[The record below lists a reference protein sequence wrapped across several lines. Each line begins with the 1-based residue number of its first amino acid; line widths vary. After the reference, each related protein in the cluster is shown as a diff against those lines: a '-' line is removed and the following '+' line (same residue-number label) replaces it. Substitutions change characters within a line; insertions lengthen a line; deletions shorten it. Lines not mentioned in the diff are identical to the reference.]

1 MKLQNLKLNK
11 QKLKFYLRK
20 TDNEMLKDQL
30 EDDAILTIAVNER
43 NEDLATTVETVKAEL
58 NKEINN
64 LKKKLENIEDGEN
77 MKHKK
82 EMELIFGEQEKVKY
96 ELKKKTLESK
106 RLDDELLKL
115 KLCNPKESHGVK
127 TKLLN
132 IQEKCSMN
140 KQKLVEQTMADAEKQ
155 LKLNIAETEKEE
167 LKKKSYEI
175 NDLIRKF
182 QYIKRNDTLQNEE
195 LVELCALEQTKI
207 QRFK

>member
-1 MKLQNLKLNK
+1 MNEHQDKVKISRVIESQLCLENETMNLQNLKLNRQIEFFFAENGK
-11 QKLKFYLRK
+11 QKTENEK
-20 TDNEMLKDQL
+20 EMLKNQL

-43 NEDLATTVETVKAEL
+43 NEDLATTVETVNAEL

-140 KQKLVEQTMADAEKQ
+140 KQKLVEQTMADAEIQ
-155 LKLNIAETEKEE
+155 LN
-167 LKKKSYEI
+167 
-175 NDLIRKF
+175 
-182 QYIKRNDTLQNEE
+182 
-195 LVELCALEQTKI
+195 
-207 QRFK
+207 

>member
-1 MKLQNLKLNK
+1 
-11 QKLKFYLRK
+11 
-20 TDNEMLKDQL
+20 MLKNIL
-30 EDDAILTIAVNER
+30 EDDAILTIEVNER
-43 NEDLATTVETVKAEL
+43 NEDLATNVETVKAEL
-58 NKEINN
+58 NN

-167 LKKKSYEI
+167 LKKK
-175 NDLIRKF
+175 NLMK
-182 QYIKRNDTLQNEE
+182 
-195 LVELCALEQTKI
+195 
-207 QRFK
+207 